1 MSGMT
6 PLSYLASQDAIEVMS
21 VTDWLTDWL
30 FALTWRMWLWW
41 VMIPIDDFTDTFQ
54 YLLSFAL
61 FLWIDLLMN
70 ISNCKTNSIWKLQ
83 YSIFKENS
91 LSSFLLHICML
102 LLWMCNFISLNPRRC
117 LGFLVRLSAAL
128 EGDVAIRFASLFFHS
143 FPSNLHIFY
152 FYVTSKVCF
161 PLYFSSRCS
170 QNGWRRWRCTTFMG
184 EKGQQGCQS

>member
-1 MSGMT
+1 
-6 PLSYLASQDAIEVMS
+6 MS
-21 VTDWLTDWL
+21 VTDWL
-30 FALTWRMWLWW
+30 FALTWLMWLWW

-143 FPSNLHIFY
+143 FPSNLHIFRHAS
-152 FYVTSKVCF
+152 V
-161 PLYFSSRCS
+161 SS
-170 QNGWRRWRCTTFMG
+170 THP
-184 EKGQQGCQS
+184 CQSGITVVLRRITAVLCRITIVLRRITVVLRP